1 MDITVKK
8 FGGSSLASATS
19 IKRCAATVADTA
31 SKGCA
36 VVVVVSAMG
45 TSTDHLSEMLS
56 QFCPNSRESDVVLS
70 SGEQVSAGLFAA
82 ALFDLGIKA
91 ESLLGWQ
98 VPIFT
103 DSTHSCAKVVGVGV
117 DLIMQ
122 KLQSGTIP
130 VIAGFQGVCDGK
142 LTTLGRGGSDI
153 TAAALSCALGAK
165 DCQIYTDVSGV
176 MPLNPKDFSGYQKP
190 FKSIGRDQI
199 LEMGLE
205 TDVLHNRAVDIA
217 KKSDFAV
224 QISSSF
230 DLHHKQKTSIVQN
243 IEEDFS
249 FAVTYKKNRVLVKS
263 KDYCKIFNLATK
275 SGIETDLCA
284 LFEKHLV
291 TVFSHDDF
299 IKIEQLVDTDTSY
312 QDIALV
318 NLVGSSQACSAQNI
332 GQIFDLLS
340 DIDIL
345 FLNTTKIKIAF
356 AIFQFDLK
364 KVMMRLEKL
373 LEDSACNKQIKEICT
388 AI

>member
-8 FGGSSLASATS
+8 FGGSSLASATG

-130 VIAGFQGVCDGK
+130 VIAGFQDQNRNRCSVTSMQIPGIVHEFSSLPGVREDLPDVILNIK
-142 LTTLGRGGSDI
+142 SLVLP
-153 TAAALSCALGAK
+153 SC
-165 DCQIYTDVSGV
+165 
-176 MPLNPKDFSGYQKP
+176 N
-190 FKSIGRDQI
+190 
-199 LEMGLE
+199 
-205 TDVLHNRAVDIA
+205 
-217 KKSDFAV
+217 
-224 QISSSF
+224 IS
-230 DLHHKQKTSIVQN
+230 N
-243 IEEDFS
+243 
-249 FAVTYKKNRVLVKS
+249 AM
-263 KDYCKIFNLATK
+263 LARW
-275 SGIETDLCA
+275 
-284 LFEKHLV
+284 
-291 TVFSHDDF
+291 
-299 IKIEQLVDTDTSY
+299 
-312 QDIALV
+312 
-318 NLVGSSQACSAQNI
+318 
-332 GQIFDLLS
+332 
-340 DIDIL
+340 
-345 FLNTTKIKIAF
+345 
-356 AIFQFDLK
+356 LK
-364 KVMMRLEKL
+364 K
-373 LEDSACNKQIKEICT
+373 
-388 AI
+388 